1 MDRIII
7 AVGGGELRNKTTL
20 PIDREIARLAC
31 ERAGER
37 RGNALFFPTA
47 SYDSLPYFNTFRKTY
62 TSECGMK
69 ADVALLT
76 KKDIPTEKIL
86 SKIEAADLI
95 YVGGG
100 NTMHLMRVWERLNL
114 LTPIRAAYERGCI
127 LAGLSA
133 GAICWF
139 QDIYTDSDPE
149 EALDPFERN
158 VNPREVKYSL
168 QKGFGW
174 INAAVSPH
182 FNSRPEFVNIA
193 EKAGFP
199 LAYAIE
205 DNAAAVFINE
215 TYSHSF
221 SAGGEVRI
229 LKP

>member
-1 MDRIII
+1 M
-7 AVGGGELRNKTTL
+7 AVGGGELRSKTTL
-20 PIDREIARLAC
+20 PIDREIAKLAC
-31 ERAGER
+31 ERAGDK

-76 KKDIPTEKIL
+76 KKDIPMEKIL
-86 SKIEAADLI
+86 SKIAVADLI

-100 NTMHLMRVWERLNL
+100 NTMHLMRVWKRLGL
-114 LTPIRAAYERGCI
+114 LGPIRAAYERGCI

-149 EALDPFERN
+149 EVDDPFERN
-158 VNPREVKYSL
+158 VNPREVEYSL

-174 INAAVSPH
+174 IQAAVTPH
-182 FNSRPEFVNIA
+182 FNSRPEFIDVA
-193 EKAGFP
+193 KKEGFP
-199 LAYAIE
+199 LSYAIE
-205 DNAAAVFINE
+205 DNAAAVFVNE
-215 TYSHSF
+215 TYSCSL
-221 SAGGEVRI
+221 SSGGEVHI
-229 LKP
+229 LKA

>member
-1 MDRIII
+1 MDRIIV
-7 AVGGGELRNKTTL
+7 AVGGGELRSKTTL
-20 PIDREIARLAC
+20 PIDREIACLAC
-31 ERAGER
+31 KRAGEK

-76 KKDIPTEKIL
+76 KKDIPMEKIL

-100 NTMHLMRVWERLNL
+100 NTMHLMRVWERLGL
-114 LTPIRAAYERGCI
+114 LNPIRAAYERGCI

-149 EALDPFERN
+149 ESENPFEQN
-158 VNPREVKYSL
+158 ANPRDAEYTL

-174 INAAVSPH
+174 IKAAVTPH
-182 FNSRPEFVNIA
+182 FNSRLEFADVA
-193 EKAGFP
+193 KTVGFP
-199 LAYAIE
+199 LSYAIE
-205 DNAAAVFINE
+205 DNAAAVFVNE
-215 TYSHSF
+215 TYSYAL

-229 LKP
+229 LEN